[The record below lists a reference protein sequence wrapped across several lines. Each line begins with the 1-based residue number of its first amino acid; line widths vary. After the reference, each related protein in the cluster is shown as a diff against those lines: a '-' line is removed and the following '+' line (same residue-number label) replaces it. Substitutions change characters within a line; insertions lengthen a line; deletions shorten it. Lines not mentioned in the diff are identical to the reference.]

1 MPALN
6 TTPLFW
12 VQHGDDICAVSSD
25 VRIFL
30 ACGTTAFIYPFIRLI
45 SFHSISSHLLRPTL
59 NDNADHIQH
68 LLHDPLVREIQSL
81 QTADFQTTI
90 NQEMLY
96 QLVASL
102 ELKEARIVLQHL
114 IGVRSIRSMRSS
126 FSKWSNVTK
135 EKNSR
140 LMDSDKVSVMKWDC
154 KRCNRTDIL
163 LLWWLLFATSTQCIS
178 FRVICWRNEIY
189 LFW

>member
-1 MPALN
+1 MQNRLMSDFFGMGY
-6 TTPLFW
+6 LYIHLSFW
-12 VQHGDDICAVSSD
+12 
-25 VRIFL
+25 
-30 ACGTTAFIYPFIRLI
+30 
-45 SFHSISSHLLRPTL
+45 SFHFISSHLLYCTL
-59 NDNADHIQH
+59 NNNADHIQH

-114 IGVRSIRSMRSS
+114 IGVRSIKSMRNS

-140 LMDSDKVSVMKWDC
+140 LMDSDKVSKMGGHSM
-154 KRCNRTDIL
+154 RCDKTDIIL
-163 LLWWLLFATSTQCIS
+163 L
-178 FRVICWRNEIY
+178 R
-189 LFW
+189 

>member
-6 TTPLFW
+6 ITPLFW
-12 VQHGDDICAVSSD
+12 GQHGDDICAEPSD
-25 VRIFL
+25 VRFFWHGISLYSSIHLTISF
-30 ACGTTAFIYPFIRLI
+30 YLI
-45 SFHSISSHLLRPTL
+45 SSPTL
-59 NDNADHIQH
+59 YCTLNNNADHIQH

-114 IGVRSIRSMRSS
+114 IGVRNIKSMRNS

-140 LMDSDKVSVMKWDC
+140 SMESDKVSEGGGYCMWCDK
-154 KRCNRTDIL
+154 TDIL
-163 LLWWLLFATSTQCIS
+163 PLWWLLFATSTQWIS
-178 FRVICWRNEIY
+178 FRVICY
-189 LFW
+189 CTAVY

>member
-1 MPALN
+1 M
-6 TTPLFW
+6 
-12 VQHGDDICAVSSD
+12 
-25 VRIFL
+25 
-30 ACGTTAFIYPFIRLI
+30 YPFHFIFYAL
-45 SFHSISSHLLRPTL
+45 HSLH
-59 NDNADHIQH
+59 NNADHIQH

-114 IGVRSIRSMRSS
+114 IGVRSIKSMRSS
-126 FSKWSNVTK
+126 FLKWSNVTK

-140 LMDSDKVSVMKWDC
+140 LMDSDKVS
-154 KRCNRTDIL
+154 
-163 LLWWLLFATSTQCIS
+163 
-178 FRVICWRNEIY
+178 EIE
-189 LFW
+189 